1 MKRAKKII
9 LMLMACMMA
18 ASGTQAGMSA
28 DAAAHAHK
36 WAVHSVS
43 KASCTRD
50 GYVRHVCTKCGK
62 HKSASVKKLGHFYV
76 TDKKA
81 ATCTASGHS
90 RKYCARCGKTVS
102 KITYKKLGHDY
113 RARKATAA
121 EKKAYGWGTTLTCR
135 RCGHKTGSYADY

>member
-1 MKRAKKII
+1 M
-9 LMLMACMMA
+9 
-18 ASGTQAGMSA
+18 
-28 DAAAHAHK
+28 
-36 WAVHSVS
+36 
-43 KASCTRD
+43 
-50 GYVRHVCTKCGK
+50 
-62 HKSASVKKLGHFYV
+62 

-90 RKYCARCGKTVS
+90 RKYCARCGKNVS

-135 RCGHKTGSYADY
+135 RCGHKTGSYADYCLFPYRRIKIIRACRNPARRKGKYMIYIEEEKTGDRLQRFQAYARGLEEGTEDTEEEAEET